1 MRSSDA
7 LAITGPAS
15 FSTSFATGVPF
26 CAASA
31 MPIRPPIEVPTQ
43 CTCSTSRRA
52 ISVTVSATYCGMSY
66 SIGSASQSES
76 PRPAMSGQT
85 TR

>member
-15 FSTSFATGVPF
+15 LSTSFATGVSG

-43 CTCSTSRRA
+43 CTLLDVQARDQRHH
-52 ISVTVSATYCGMSY
+52 VGDVLR
-66 SIGSASQSES
+66 QL
-76 PRPAMSGQT
+76 
-85 TR
+85 